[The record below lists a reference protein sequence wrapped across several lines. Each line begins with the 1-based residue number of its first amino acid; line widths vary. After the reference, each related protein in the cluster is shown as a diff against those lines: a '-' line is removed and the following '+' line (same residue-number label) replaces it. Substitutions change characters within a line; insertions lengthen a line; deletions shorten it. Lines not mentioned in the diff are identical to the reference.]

1 MTEFLTTIISVLA
14 GIIDILLSV
23 LLGFIFRELRAIRR
37 EMKEYVP
44 DKYCKI
50 MMSEHERRIENLE
63 NRRNNQNNYYARK
76 GRN

>member
-1 MTEFLTTIISVLA
+1 MTEFLTIIISVLA

-23 LLGFIFRELRAIRR
+23 LLGFIFRELRAIRK

-50 MMSEHERRIENLE
+50 MMTEYEKRIIKLE
-63 NRRNNQNNYYARK
+63 NKMEKSA
-76 GRN
+76 